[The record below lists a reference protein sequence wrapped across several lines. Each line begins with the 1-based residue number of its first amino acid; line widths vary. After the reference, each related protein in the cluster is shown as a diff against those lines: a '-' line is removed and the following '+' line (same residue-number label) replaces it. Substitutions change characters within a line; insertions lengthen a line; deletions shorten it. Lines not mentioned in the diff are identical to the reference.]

1 MTHKYLL
8 CWKDHGDG
16 VMVEWG
22 TTVGKEW
29 EVIFSWI
36 VNKIHSC
43 LMLLRNLFFFTQ
55 CRDTYWIESLH
66 LMILIY
72 TPKRIHFSWA
82 DTDEMRI
89 QLAILDW
96 NENVLRE
103 ASSLQFYQTSRQP
116 DRIAPHRVLTE
127 KTYKFKEEIW
137 EKFFSALQISN
148 IRHCLQRKRQ

>member
-1 MTHKYLL
+1 M
-8 CWKDHGDG
+8 
-16 VMVEWG
+16 EG
-22 TTVGKEW
+22 TTVFKNAEDY
-29 EVIFSWI
+29 V
-36 VNKIHSC
+36 
-43 LMLLRNLFFFTQ
+43 L

-66 LMILIY
+66 LMMLIY

-137 EKFFSALQISN
+137 EKFFSAL
-148 IRHCLQRKRQ
+148 